1 MAKGLTVQDY
11 CGQKESETL
20 KKTATLLQS
29 LFMYGAPDRIRT
41 YGLLIRS
48 PFQGFPPI
56 RVDVHVRLF
65 SWAYTNSYSVADH

>member
-48 PFQGFPPI
+48 PILRFPLTS
-56 RVDVHVRLF
+56 VSVRIWLF
-65 SWAYTNSYSVADH
+65 SRDYMRSLFHG